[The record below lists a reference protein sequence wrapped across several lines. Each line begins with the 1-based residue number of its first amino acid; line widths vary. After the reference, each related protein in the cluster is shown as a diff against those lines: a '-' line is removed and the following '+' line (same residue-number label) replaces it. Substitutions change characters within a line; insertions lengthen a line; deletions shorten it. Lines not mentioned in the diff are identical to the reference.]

1 MLTFKTLNLQ
11 LNLIIALK
19 VSKYKHES
27 IRKLDG
33 GFDFIA
39 NQIRAEVK
47 NLPLFVLIV
56 VLKWT
61 KKRIT
66 VVICCSLK

>member
-33 GFDFIA
+33 GFDFVT
-39 NQIRAEVK
+39 NQISAEVK
-47 NLPLFVLIV
+47 NLPRFCIACGSEMD
-56 VLKWT
+56 
-61 KKRIT
+61 KK
-66 VVICCSLK
+66 